1 MWPQEVWPQDECR
14 IKHWIE
20 GPDFLKDDVTDYKL
34 LFDSPKDSQIELE
47 VKANS
52 VESDIQVKV
61 NPVAHREQVTPKE
74 L

>member
-1 MWPQEVWPQDECR
+1 M
-14 IKHWIE
+14 
-20 GPDFLKDDVTDYKL
+20 KDDVTDYKL